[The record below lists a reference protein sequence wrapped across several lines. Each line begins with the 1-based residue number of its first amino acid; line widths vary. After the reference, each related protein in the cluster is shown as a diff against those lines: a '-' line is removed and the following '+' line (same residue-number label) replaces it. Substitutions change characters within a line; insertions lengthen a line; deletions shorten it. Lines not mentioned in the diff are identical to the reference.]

1 MYFDKCLFPVTPEK
15 ISIKI
20 NGNNKTVNL
29 INEGEINILKKAGL
43 TDIEF
48 EAEIPQVKHPYAV
61 YKNGFKEAGYFFD
74 IFEGLKTG
82 KKTFQFIVC
91 RKTPVGKK
99 LLNTNMKVSLEDYKI
114 SEDAKNGFDFKV
126 KFNLKQYRDYGTKT
140 VNIKIAA
147 SKPKASAEPKRETNN
162 SPAPAAAQTYTVV
175 RGDCLWKIAKRFY
188 GSGAKYTVI
197 YNAKVKGIE
206 GVGSCK
212 VKRVWNG
219 DIRPADMIVSTV
231 VKNWY
236 ESIISTVPAAVKP
249 WLDAVYNAAKDKK
262 LTVGGTVHVV
272 ITDSD
277 DYGEASSTLVQYVQ
291 QTLDP
296 EENAGEGYGLAPIGH
311 VVSVASA
318 SPVSIEVKTTVTFE
332 EGHNWSN
339 TKAAIAEAVDAYF
352 LELRKNWSETS
363 QTIVRVSQIENRI
376 LGVDGVVDV
385 TGTKLNGT
393 ASNMT
398 LTEFCIPKLGGV
410 SA

>member
-61 YKNGFKEAGYFFD
+61 
-74 IFEGLKTG
+74 LKTG

-197 YNAKVKGIE
+197 YNANR
-206 GVGSCK
+206 GVIGGNPNLIYPGQ
-212 VKRVWNG
+212 VLT
-219 DIRPADMIVSTV
+219 I
-231 VKNWY
+231 
-236 ESIISTVPAAVKP
+236 PAA
-249 WLDAVYNAAKDKK
+249 
-262 LTVGGTVHVV
+262 
-272 ITDSD
+272 
-277 DYGEASSTLVQYVQ
+277 
-291 QTLDP
+291 
-296 EENAGEGYGLAPIGH
+296 
-311 VVSVASA
+311 
-318 SPVSIEVKTTVTFE
+318 
-332 EGHNWSN
+332 
-339 TKAAIAEAVDAYF
+339 
-352 LELRKNWSETS
+352 
-363 QTIVRVSQIENRI
+363 
-376 LGVDGVVDV
+376 
-385 TGTKLNGT
+385 
-393 ASNMT
+393 
-398 LTEFCIPKLGGV
+398 
-410 SA
+410 